1 MSDEIMENQ
10 VEESEVQTEAQPE
23 KTFSQSDVERL
34 IEQRLMRERKK
45 YEKKLDGVDLDEA
58 KKLLE
63 EKQAAEIERQKEKG
77 EFEQVLK
84 QLAEKKDQQ
93 ISALNQKLHETLI
106 DGALLQAASKNNAVS
121 PDQVVQ
127 LLKNNV
133 KLAEDGNVEV
143 HDSSG
148 TLRYN
153 DDGDPMS
160 VDSLVSDFLTANPHF
175 VRASSGGTGS
185 QGAAGGSTQ
194 KPMSVADM
202 LSNWE
207 SGGKAAFAA
216 MTGKR

>member
-63 EKQAAEIERQKEKG
+63 EKQKAEIERQKEKG

-93 ISALNQKLHETLI
+93 IKSLNQKLHETLV

-143 HDSSG
+143 LDSSG

>member
-1 MSDEIMENQ
+1 MTEENMENEIQ
-10 VEESEVQTEAQPE
+10 EEAVQETVQE

-45 YEKKLDGVDLDEA
+45 YEKKLEGVDIDEA
-58 KKLLE
+58 KRLLE

-93 ISALNQKLHETLI
+93 INALNSKLHETLV

-121 PDQVVQ
+121 PDQVVA
-127 LLKNNV
+127 LLKNKV
-133 KLAEDGNVEV
+133 KLADDGSVEV
-143 HDSSG
+143 LDDSGSV
-148 TLRYN
+148 RYT
-153 DDGDPMS
+153 DDGTPME
-160 VDSLVSDFLTANPHF
+160 VNTLVSDFLTANPHF

-194 KPMSVADM
+194 KPTSVADM
-202 LSNWE
+202 LANWD
-207 SGGKAAFAA
+207 SGGRAAFAA
-216 MTGKR
+216 MKGKR